1 MDRGILYA
9 LIASILWGFDYA
21 IAGKMFEKISIY
33 TVLFF
38 QFIVGSIIML
48 ILGYADIKK
57 DLPLLFHNNKFTW
70 LFILCLIIFNMAMIF
85 IAKSIKVSNAT
96 MAGLIEI
103 SYPLFI
109 ILFSYFLFR
118 DNHITP
124 SIIISGVLIF
134 SGVIII
140 SLAK

>member
-9 LIASILWGFDYA
+9 LIASILWGFDYS

-33 TVLFF
+33 TVLFS
-38 QFIVGSIIML
+38 QFIIGAIIMM

-57 DLPLLFHNNKFTW
+57 DMPVLAHNNIFTW
-70 LFILCLIIFNMAMIF
+70 VFVFCCIVFNAAMIF
-85 IAKSIKVSNAT
+85 IAQSIKVSNAT
-96 MAGLIEI
+96 LAGLIEI

-109 ILFSYFLFR
+109 ILCSYIFFG

-124 SIIISGVLIF
+124 SIIIGGVLIF
-134 SGVIII
+134 SGVAII
-140 SLAK
+140 SLNK